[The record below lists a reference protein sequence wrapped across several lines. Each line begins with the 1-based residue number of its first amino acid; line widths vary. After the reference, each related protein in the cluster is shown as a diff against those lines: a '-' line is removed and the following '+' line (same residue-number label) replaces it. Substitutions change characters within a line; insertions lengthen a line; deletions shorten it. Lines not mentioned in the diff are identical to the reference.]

1 MDIAEAVPSDMD
13 CVIALWEACG
23 LTRPWNDPRDD
34 FSLALTSADCT
45 VLVGREDG
53 RLVASIMVGFDGHR
67 GWVYYLAVE
76 PMEQRRGHGRQ
87 MMAAAEAWLKLRK
100 APKLNLMVREE
111 NSAALAFYDR
121 LGLEAQP
128 LVVLGK
134 FLTDDA

>member
-1 MDIAEAVPSDMD
+1 MEIAKALSADQD
-13 CVIALWEACG
+13 SVIGLWETCG

-45 VLVGREDG
+45 VFVGREGG
-53 RLVASIMVGFDGHR
+53 RLLASIMVGFDGHR
-67 GWVYYLAVE
+67 GWVYYLAVD
-76 PMEQRRGHGRQ
+76 PAEQRRGLGRQ
-87 MMAAAEAWLKLRK
+87 MRAAAEAWLKLRK
-100 APKLNLMVREE
+100 APKLNLMVRKG
-111 NSAALAFYDR
+111 NNAALAFYDR